1 MTERKS
7 FILHKD
13 SLSILDDL
21 SDEQAGMLF
30 KAIKAYHL
38 NEDYTL
44 EPLIKVAFSPFKNQF
59 IRDTEKYQ
67 NVVERNRINGSKGG
81 RPKNPEK
88 PTGLSGNPEKP
99 KKADSDSGSGS
110 KSDSKSK
117 SKSKK
122 PTKEEVQA
130 YMIERQATP
139 LLAQSESERFINY
152 YQANGWKVGRNP
164 MKDWEAAVRNW
175 MSRND
180 QFKKQ
185 DNPDFSK
192 VNKDLERERAR
203 QYEH

>member
-139 LLAQSESERFINY
+139 FRS
-152 YQANGWKVGRNP
+152 
-164 MKDWEAAVRNW
+164 
-175 MSRND
+175 
-180 QFKKQ
+180 
-185 DNPDFSK
+185 
-192 VNKDLERERAR
+192 
-203 QYEH
+203 